1 MEHVMS
7 EPENQQTITT
17 VVKNAINKHGAT
29 GESLIPIL
37 SEVNSFFGY
46 IPTKAFSEI
55 KKQIRVPGSRAF
67 VSEGQLFGLASFYQ
81 MLSTKPLGRHVIRFC
96 ESAPCHVMGGRQVIQ
111 TLKEQLSLEPGDTS
125 PDGKWSMV
133 NTSCL
138 GICGVGPVILIDE
151 DVYGNL
157 TPEQIPDILARYQ

>member
-1 MEHVMS
+1 MS
-7 EPENQQTITT
+7 QTENQQDIST
-17 VVKNAINKHGAT
+17 VVKNAIEKHGST
-29 GESLIPIL
+29 GEALIPIL
-37 SEVNSFFGY
+37 GEVNNVFGY

-55 KKQIRVPGSRAF
+55 KKQIHVPGNRAF

-111 TLKEQLSLEPGDTS
+111 TLKDQLKLEPGDTS
-125 PDGKWSMV
+125 SDGKWSLV

-157 TPEQIPDILARYQ
+157 IPEQVPDILARYQ

>member
-1 MEHVMS
+1 MS
-7 EPENQQTITT
+7 EPENPQMIST
-17 VVKNAINKHGAT
+17 VVKNAIVKHGAG
-29 GESLIPIL
+29 GEALIPIL
-37 SEVNSFFGY
+37 SEVNTVFGY
-46 IPTKAFSEI
+46 IPSQAFSEI
-55 KKQIRVPGSRAF
+55 KKQIHVPGNRSF

-81 MLSTKPLGRHVIRFC
+81 MLSTKPLGRHVVRYC

-111 TLKEQLSLEPGDTS
+111 ALKDQLKLEPGSTS
-125 PDGKWSMV
+125 TDGKWSLV

-151 DVYGNL
+151 DVFGNL

>member
-1 MEHVMS
+1 MNET
-7 EPENQQTITT
+7 ENQQMIST

-29 GESLIPIL
+29 GEALIPIL
-37 SEVNSFFGY
+37 SEVNTVFGY
-46 IPTKAFSEI
+46 IPTQAFTEI
-55 KKQIRVPGSRAF
+55 KKQIRFPGNRAF
-67 VSEGQLFGLASFYQ
+67 ISEGQLFGLASFYQ

-111 TLKEQLSLEPGDTS
+111 TIMEQLKLEPGDTS
-125 PDGKWSMV
+125 PDGKWSLV

-138 GICGVGPVILIDE
+138 GICGVGPVILVDE

-157 TPEQIPDILARYQ
+157 IPEQIPDILARYE

>member
-1 MEHVMS
+1 MIEH
-7 EPENQQTITT
+7 ENQQVIST
-17 VVKNAINKHGAT
+17 VVKNAIDKYGAT
-29 GESLIPIL
+29 GEALIPIL
-37 SEVNSFFGY
+37 GEVNNVFGY
-46 IPTKAFSEI
+46 IPTKAFTEI
-55 KKQIRVPGSRAF
+55 KKQIHSPGNRSF
-67 VSEGQLFGLASFYQ
+67 ISEGQLFGLASFYQ

-111 TLKEQLSLEPGDTS
+111 TLKDQLNLEPGDTS
-125 PDGKWSMV
+125 SDGKWSLV

-138 GICGVGPVILIDE
+138 GICGVGPVILVDE